1 MKKIFILFTIFIFS
15 AARLIG
21 TVSKSYSW
29 PSPHNVTQKIAYP
42 PPNFEAQ
49 ITYVEI
55 AVNQTSNIGQARII
69 SGGLNQR
76 HIGVEI
82 RAGITNSFEYKAS
95 FYGFKF

>member
-1 MKKIFILFTIFIFS
+1 M
-15 AARLIG
+15 IG
-21 TVSKSYSW
+21 MVSKSYVWST
-29 PSPHNVTQKIAYP
+29 PHNVTQRIAYP
-42 PPNFEAQ
+42 PPKFEAQ

-69 SGGLNQR
+69 SGGLNQY

-82 RAGITNSFEYKAS
+82 KSNNTNSFEYKAS